1 MKLKERL
8 SHFWNVTLGE
18 DYPEMEDIEE
28 SNDPKYAELKESLER
43 VNAMERKFNKP
54 STGKKGGKGS
64 IVENITVDEKNAAKV
79 AEAKRESK
87 EQSKEIEE
95 K

>member
-28 SNDPKYAELKESLER
+28 SNDPKYAD
-43 VNAMERKFNKP
+43 RK
-54 STGKKGGKGS
+54 S
-64 IVENITVDEKNAAKV
+64 VV
-79 AEAKRESK
+79 
-87 EQSKEIEE
+87 
-95 K
+95 